1 MSTHPRLSL
10 EVGQV
15 TKAKNSGI
23 NNKKELLLIRTCCN
37 NQLSLFSFIVIIIV
51 VASVE
56 IHEQS

>member
-1 MSTHPRLSL
+1 M
-10 EVGQV
+10 

-23 NNKKELLLIRTCCN
+23 NNKKELLLIRTGCN

-56 IHEQS
+56 IHDPS